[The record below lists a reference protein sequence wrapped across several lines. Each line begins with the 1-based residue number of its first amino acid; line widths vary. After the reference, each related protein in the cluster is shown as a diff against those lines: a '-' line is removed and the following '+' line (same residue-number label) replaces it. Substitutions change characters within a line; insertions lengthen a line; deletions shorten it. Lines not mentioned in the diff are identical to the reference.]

1 MGVHALFCACGLRDT
16 RRRMGVCMPTLE
28 GARAPILLGAR
39 AGWVLNADQRA
50 CVNQSACIVFARA
63 TGGLYEC
70 AGAESC
76 SKSVLL
82 FVNNT
87 ADVARWTSCVS
98 GHEHDVID
106 TWLCLDLIA
115 RVQSYSLITIAC
127 KEWGIN
133 KRDQQIYDLNQ
144 C

>member
-1 MGVHALFCACGLRDT
+1 
-16 RRRMGVCMPTLE
+16 MGVCMPTLE

-50 CVNQSACIVFARA
+50 CVNQSACFVFARA

-106 TWLCLDLIA
+106 TWLCLDLIP